1 MLTISKTALET
12 YLSGCSWRYQLYKR
26 YTRLKVSPAETF
38 GIAVHQ
44 LMQHGLPPA
53 GSEPTVD
60 LDAYE
65 VARKLFLLENNL
77 GYKILGR
84 EVKHFGLLVPDIQ
97 VFGIID
103 AVAELNGE
111 PVLID
116 YKTSSRAWKEV
127 VGAGGEI
134 IVAKSRG
141 FQGPIYL
148 TPPREY
154 KYFTGKSWAKQ
165 LHYLIAPENGV
176 TAVHIFS
183 ENDADRRN
191 LIQAAQMLKRAVD
204 AGEFPLN
211 EGWLCD
217 SCEWLH
223 ACRQTPKWQQY
234 HGEKK

>member
-44 LMQHGLPPA
+44 VMQHGPTESI
-53 GSEPTVD
+53 GSIVD
-60 LDAYE
+60 ANVYE
-65 VARKLFLLENNL
+65 TARKLSVLENKR
-77 GYKILGR
+77 GYKIIER
-84 EVKHFGLLVPDIQ
+84 EVKHIAPLCEGIQ

-103 AVAELNGE
+103 AVAELDGV
-111 PVLID
+111 PVLLD
-116 YKTSSRAWKEV
+116 YKTSSRSWKEV
-127 VGAGGEI
+127 TGAGGEI

-148 TPPREY
+148 TPSRE
-154 KYFTGKSWAKQ
+154 GWAKQ